1 MGGGK
6 RLLPVITTITM
17 TQCIVYDNTTKK
29 SETFCT
35 LTAAKKWM
43 RARIKLGHDVSGEK
57 YRIYSDGDFVNCG
70 NIRLDGDNRS
80 FVANTRQTK
89 KGY

>member
-6 RLLPVITTITM
+6 RLPPIITTITM
-17 TQCIVYDNTTKK
+17 TQCIVYDNTTKE

-43 RARIKLGHDVSGEK
+43 RARIKLGHDVRGE
-57 YRIYSDGDFVNCG
+57 
-70 NIRLDGDNRS
+70 
-80 FVANTRQTK
+80 T
-89 KGY
+89 

>member
-1 MGGGK
+1 MDEVGAC
-6 RLLPVITTITM
+6 M
-17 TQCIVYDNTTKK
+17 TQCIVYDETTKE
-29 SETFCT
+29 SETFCS

-43 RARIKLGHDVSGEK
+43 RERIKQK
-57 YRIYSDGDFVNCG
+57 YRVYSDGEFVNCG
-70 NIRLDGDNRS
+70 SISLTGSNKS

>member
-6 RLLPVITTITM
+6 RLPPIITTITM
-17 TQCIVYDNTTKK
+17 TQCIVYDNTTKE

-35 LTAAKKWM
+35 LTAA
-43 RARIKLGHDVSGEK
+43 RIKLGHGVSGEK

-70 NIRLDGDNRS
+70 KIRLDGDNRS